1 MDHPQALT
9 FNGVLY
15 LSLGFR
21 QEYCL
26 QVLTSRRG
34 EEGELQLVLY
44 DGITYIGALYPP
56 QGTNRIQ
63 RPENA
68 ARMTTDH
75 SDPREPV
82 SNNVPEAQEYDVVRV
97 LPLAASHNQPMY
109 DSNQVDS
116 SNGFRWF
123 KLDSTACWE
132 GKSSRSRSSCA
143 GGTFRA
149 GRSSSNQSRWREL
162 SWEER

>member
-1 MDHPQALT
+1 MDHPHALT

-56 QGTNRIQ
+56 QGQNCMQ

-68 ARMTTDH
+68 ARMHVDH

-82 SNNVPEAQEYDVVRV
+82 SSNVPETQEYDVVRV

-109 DSNQVDS
+109 GSNQVDS
-116 SNGFRWF
+116 LNGFRWF
-123 KLDSTACWE
+123 KLDSNVCWA
-132 GKSSRSRSSCA
+132 GKSSSSKSLCEE
-143 GGTFRA
+143 GTLHA
-149 GRSSSNQSRWREL
+149 GRSSRNQSKRR
-162 SWEER
+162 